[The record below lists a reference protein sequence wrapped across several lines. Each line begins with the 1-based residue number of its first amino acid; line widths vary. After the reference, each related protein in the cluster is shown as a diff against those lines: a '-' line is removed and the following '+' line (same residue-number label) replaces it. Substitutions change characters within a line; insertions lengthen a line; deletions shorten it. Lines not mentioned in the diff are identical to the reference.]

1 MELIKYHMNQNRI
14 TKPVRLLVERTRREM
29 NLNGSLRFNPGGNC
43 SEGGATTLPHWD
55 HWQIIHRQPR
65 QRYHTARWTYFYWV
79 QQDKR
84 LYCRQKDFRFYFKDK
99 TTELTPEIQERI
111 LNGARRRTLDLLL
124 FGGRGGVTAL
134 FRAG

>member
-65 QRYHTARWTYFYWV
+65 QRYHTARWTYLWFPTKNV
-79 QQDKR
+79 
-84 LYCRQKDFRFYFKDK
+84 LECRQKDFRFK
-99 TTELTPEIQERI
+99 TSEKEM
-111 LNGARRRTLDLLL
+111 D
-124 FGGRGGVTAL
+124 
-134 FRAG
+134 

>member
-1 MELIKYHMNQNRI
+1 MHQNRVI
-14 TKPVRLLVERTRREM
+14 KPLRLLVELARREM
-29 NLNGSLRFNPGGNC
+29 NLNGPLRFHQGGKC
-43 SEGGATTLPHWD
+43 SVGCATTLPHWD

-99 TTELTPEIQERI
+99 TTELTPEIQKRI
-111 LNGARRRTLDLLL
+111 LNGY
-124 FGGRGGVTAL
+124 RGMAVGL
-134 FRAG
+134 